1 MTINQS
7 LLGQESKV
15 VARLCVED
23 PDLEVIFKH
32 FLANFCALVDHID
45 RQKYPEELFDQL
57 IHVVLLLHANMPKM

>member
-57 IHVVLLLHANMPKM
+57 IHVALLLLSLIHI

>member
-32 FLANFCALVDHID
+32 LLANFCALVDHID
-45 RQKYPEELFDQL
+45 RQKYPKELFGQL
-57 IHVVLLLHANMPKM
+57 IHVALLLHANMPKM